1 MHQIGIGVLGPV
13 FRTYEPSQDRLVAVK
28 AFHLDITP
36 EQSRVL
42 IESLERFVDAGFS
55 GRGVVP
61 PIAVGLE
68 QDVPYLAQEYVTGES
83 FETAIRHY
91 APTTLELALPL
102 ISQIAAALDS
112 VHGQGVAHGAIHLRD
127 IFVAPDDLRVN
138 GFGVVQTL
146 EELGLPAPIRRP
158 YTAPEII
165 AGREWD
171 GAADRFSLAA
181 ISFELLTGR
190 RMTGT
195 GDQMRDGIRS
205 IQGLTDRDHVE
216 EVFSVAL
223 ADDPEL
229 RYSSAMGFVGA
240 LEMGVDVER
249 SEALA
254 EKSGDRDS
262 TGTLDLLAGVEFK
275 RQPSSEGESDF
286 VDRLESSHHE
296 DAILKRQSA
305 ESSDRSDLNVD
316 AASGFDEDSG
326 LGGSSV
332 DQSAQAAEGPDG
344 FVGLD
349 GTSSIRDVEDDAE
362 VEDFKHESDQ
372 AIEASPD
379 SNTIS
384 TSPARQDDDS
394 SEVRSDSNGGE
405 QRYMWDESDVDNDVG
420 GHSTSEAVYELTSA
434 ESGSTGPLLSPE
446 GREPRRTWN
455 WTLVLVIASTVV
467 VGSLSYF
474 LGVVFSPSEVRV
486 DERTLPE
493 SRFSAAGDADSIVR
507 PRDNSVPSV
516 LGGMESGSSP
526 DPSEFERDDESVSST
541 LLDGVSPDQ
550 DMLNTE
556 RSQADSNLSNSPG
569 FDRSGNRSERLP
581 EPLAE
586 GMVSVSS
593 LAAVE
598 SDELLSG
605 RATALETGWIL
616 VRTDIPGAI
625 VAVDGRI
632 RGRTPLSL
640 SGMSFGLYHVEV
652 SRSGFRSAERQ
663 IQISDKNV
671 VSALGVTLVPL
682 TSQSIEN
689 VNAPELGSLYVRSR
703 PSGARVTVNG
713 SRIGVTPFTVSLPVG
728 RHEIRI
734 EDEGYRMWITNVEIG
749 SARRT
754 QVKASLERGNR

>member
-55 GRGVVP
+55 GPGVVP

-68 QDVPYLAQEYVTGES
+68 QDVPYLAQEYVTAES

-102 ISQIAAALDS
+102 VNQIAAALDS

-146 EELGLPAPIRRP
+146 EVLGLPAPIRRP
-158 YTAPEII
+158 YTAPEIV

-275 RQPSSEGESDF
+275 RPPSSEGESD
-286 VDRLESSHHE
+286 E

-332 DQSAQAAEGPDG
+332 DQSAQGTEGPDG

-362 VEDFKHESDQ
+362 AEDFKHESDQ

-394 SEVRSDSNGGE
+394 SEVRSDRNGGE

-420 GHSTSEAVYELTSA
+420 DHATSEEVDELTSA
-434 ESGSTGPLLSPE
+434 ESGSTGPLLSPQR
-446 GREPRRTWN
+446 REPRRTWC
-455 WTLVLVIASTVV
+455 
-467 VGSLSYF
+467 F
-474 LGVVFSPSEVRV
+474 L
-486 DERTLPE
+486 
-493 SRFSAAGDADSIVR
+493 
-507 PRDNSVPSV
+507 
-516 LGGMESGSSP
+516 
-526 DPSEFERDDESVSST
+526 
-541 LLDGVSPDQ
+541 
-550 DMLNTE
+550 
-556 RSQADSNLSNSPG
+556 
-569 FDRSGNRSERLP
+569 
-581 EPLAE
+581 
-586 GMVSVSS
+586 
-593 LAAVE
+593 
-598 SDELLSG
+598 
-605 RATALETGWIL
+605 
-616 VRTDIPGAI
+616 
-625 VAVDGRI
+625 
-632 RGRTPLSL
+632 
-640 SGMSFGLYHVEV
+640 
-652 SRSGFRSAERQ
+652 
-663 IQISDKNV
+663 
-671 VSALGVTLVPL
+671 
-682 TSQSIEN
+682 
-689 VNAPELGSLYVRSR
+689 
-703 PSGARVTVNG
+703 
-713 SRIGVTPFTVSLPVG
+713 
-728 RHEIRI
+728 
-734 EDEGYRMWITNVEIG
+734 
-749 SARRT
+749 
-754 QVKASLERGNR
+754 QVKSG